1 MRFRYL
7 AIENFRALVKLEL
20 DDLRD
25 VVVVAG
31 PNGSGKTQIFHAI
44 RLLKSVYGG
53 YQPNEWHQWFNE
65 FNIRVD
71 RPSPDL
77 VFLFRERDRP
87 IRIRA
92 EIELVE
98 DEVRYLREHAAR
110 IIRQRVWQEIAPHAA
125 QAAFRGGVPAAQAQR
140 LHGDEVTRR
149 TEQELATVMTHLKGR
164 SLIGELTVTP
174 EINVLTLQNPALELV
189 FSTYEPLHLGIVDY
203 HGAHRNYSRE
213 GSGRINLDLQAS
225 DERMRQHGLYNRQQ
239 KYSNIKTE
247 LATGYVKELISGQA
261 GTEASGQSV
270 IETLRELFSTF
281 FPGKEFLG
289 PKARADGG
297 LDFPVRTA
305 TGSEHDIDDLSS
317 GEKEVLFGYLRIRN
331 TAPHN
336 SVLLLDEPELHLNP
350 ALLRGLPQFYH
361 RHLGR
366 ALNNQ
371 LWLVT
376 HSDALLRESIG
387 QAEFSVFHLQGSDLH
402 TPEENQARR
411 VAVGLDAE
419 RAIIDLVGDLAS
431 YRPGAKIVIFEGGG
445 DSEFDVRMTL
455 ALFPQLRDKINAIS
469 GGNKWRV
476 RQLHSLLDEAARI
489 GNLPAEFFSI
499 VDRDSG
505 EEPGTVQA
513 LAWDRY
519 HIENYL
525 LEPVYVLAGLRDLAL
540 DTEALSAEEGVA
552 QALTLCAAE
561 TLDDLVRHDLE
572 SKTLKAT
579 RQAVRTE
586 TDRNRKDI
594 AEAVRDTLEV
604 SRTRLNTILD
614 EQLTLASLQ
623 EYEHAARTR
632 FQKDLDSDGWK
643 STFRGRD
650 VLKRFVGRHVRRVKY
665 EVFRDLVL
673 ARMRDAQ
680 HEPEGMKAV
689 VDRLLDRK

>member
-1 MRFRYL
+1 MRFRSL

-20 DDLRD
+20 DELRD

-77 VFLFRERDRP
+77 IFLFRERDRA

-92 EIELVE
+92 EIELAE
-98 DEVRYLREHAAR
+98 NEISYLREHAAS

-125 QAAFRGGVPAAQAQR
+125 QAAFQGGVPAAQAQR
-140 LHGDEVTRR
+140 LYGKEVTHR
-149 TEQELATVMTHLKGR
+149 TEQELALLLAHLNGR
-164 SLIGELTVTP
+164 ILNGEVILTP
-174 EINVLTLQNPALELV
+174 GINVVATPNPALELV
-189 FSTYEPLHLGIVDY
+189 FSTYEPSHLGIIDY

-213 GSGRINLDLQAS
+213 GSGRVNLDLQAS
-225 DERMRQHGLYNRQQ
+225 DERMRQHGLYNWQQ

-261 GTEASGQSV
+261 GTEPSGRSV

-331 TAPHN
+331 SAPHN
-336 SVLLLDEPELHLNP
+336 SVLLFDEPELHLNP

-361 RHLGR
+361 RHLGK

-402 TPEENQARR
+402 APDGNQARR
-411 VAVGLDAE
+411 VAVSLDAE

-455 ALFPQLRDKINAIS
+455 SLFPQLRDKINAIS

-505 EEPGTVQA
+505 DEASTTQA
-513 LAWDRY
+513 LEWDRY

-525 LEPVYVLAGLRDLAL
+525 LEPLFVLAGLRDLAL
-540 DTEALSAEEGVA
+540 DTEELSGEEGVA
-552 QALTLCAAE
+552 QALRLCAAE
-561 TLDDLVRHDLE
+561 TLDDLVRHELE
-572 SKTLKAT
+572 STALHAT
-579 RQAVRTE
+579 RQAIRTG
-586 TDRNRKDI
+586 TDRERKDI
-594 AEAVRDTLEV
+594 AEAIRDTLEV
-604 SRTRLNTILD
+604 SRTRLSTILD
-614 EQLTLASLQ
+614 EQLTLVSLK
-623 EYEHAARTR
+623 EHERAARTR
-632 FQKDLDSDGWK
+632 LKEDLDSDAWK

-650 VLKRFVGRHVRRVKY
+650 VLRRFVGRHVRRVKY

-680 HEPEGMKAV
+680 HEPAGMKAV
-689 VDRLLDRK
+689 LSQFLDEK